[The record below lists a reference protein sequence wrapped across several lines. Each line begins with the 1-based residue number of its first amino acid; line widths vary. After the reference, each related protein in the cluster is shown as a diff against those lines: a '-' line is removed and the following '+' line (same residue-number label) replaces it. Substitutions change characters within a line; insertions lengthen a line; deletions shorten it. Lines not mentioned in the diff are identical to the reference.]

1 MYKDTFKQIV
11 MVIYV
16 PNEEALQ
23 ELIQVY
29 YSKDVSPSVRIID
42 EFLSQVSQWTRNVFK
57 LRHVIGIYNKL
68 RTLVDDNI

>member
-42 EFLSQVSQWTRNVFK
+42 EFLSQVSQ
-57 LRHVIGIYNKL
+57 
-68 RTLVDDNI
+68 

>member
-1 MYKDTFKQIV
+1 M
-11 MVIYV
+11 